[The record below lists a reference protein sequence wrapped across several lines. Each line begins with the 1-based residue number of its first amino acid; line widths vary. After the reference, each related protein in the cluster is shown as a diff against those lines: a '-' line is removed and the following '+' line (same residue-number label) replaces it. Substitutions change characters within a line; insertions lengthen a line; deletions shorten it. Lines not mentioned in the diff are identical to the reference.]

1 MVLKEKKIIIFLV
14 VYLDIIIFF
23 MGWLWSGLDFDNIIL
38 RFYDLVWY
46 LRINIIYKIKI
57 FIVYIINIIFF
68 FKV

>member
-1 MVLKEKKIIIFLV
+1 MLLKEKKIIIFLV

>member
-1 MVLKEKKIIIFLV
+1 MLLKEKKIIIFLV

-57 FIVYIINIIFF
+57 FIVYIINIIFI

>member
-1 MVLKEKKIIIFLV
+1 MLLKEKKIIIFLV

-57 FIVYIINIIFF
+57 FIVYILNIIFF

>member
-1 MVLKEKKIIIFLV
+1 MLLKEKKIIIFLV

-46 LRINIIYKIKI
+46 LRINIIYKIIKD
-57 FIVYIINIIFF
+57 FYSLYYKYYFYF
-68 FKV
+68 